1 MNFRS
6 GLSIA
11 LALSIAAAVWSRL
24 PDEAVAPQAMPQP
37 GPTRMTL
44 TAADIART
52 PAPRSDNDLFPYQG
66 PPATTSGLQA
76 TRRSTA
82 VKPEATTSSPPP
94 LPFQVS
100 GAWWQGKQR
109 FLLLTDN
116 RRNWLICQQCR
127 IAGAIRRGEKLNESW
142 QLREI
147 TPDHL
152 VLRWL
157 PREND
162 QRLALDEMQSEPG
175 F

>member
-1 MNFRS
+1 MKFRS

-11 LALSIAAAVWSRL
+11 LVLSIAATVWSLL
-24 PDEAVAPQAMPQP
+24 PDEAAAPQELPPP
-37 GPTRMTL
+37 GATRIAL
-44 TAADIART
+44 TAPDIARA

-66 PPATTSGLQA
+66 PPSTTSGMPVISRA
-76 TRRSTA
+76 TA
-82 VKPEATTSSPPP
+82 VKPEATTSPPP
-94 LPFQVS
+94 LPFQVA

-109 FLLLTDN
+109 FLLLTDHQ
-116 RRNWLICQQCR
+116 RNWLVCQQCR
-127 IAGAIRRGEKLNESW
+127 LAGAIRRGEKLNENW

-147 TPDHL
+147 APDHL

-162 QRLALDEMQSEPG
+162 QRLALGEMQSEPG

>member
-1 MNFRS
+1 MKFRS

-11 LALSIAAAVWSRL
+11 LALSIAAAVWCLL
-24 PDEAVAPQAMPQP
+24 PEEAIAPPELPPP
-37 GPTRMTL
+37 GPIRIAL
-44 TAADIART
+44 TAPDIAHK

-66 PPATTSGLQA
+66 PSA
-76 TRRSTA
+76 TRGMPVTSRATA
-82 VKPEATTSSPPP
+82 VKPEATTSPPP
-94 LPFQVS
+94 LPFQVA

-109 FLLLTDN
+109 FLLLTDHQ
-116 RRNWLICQQCR
+116 RNWLICQRCR
-127 IAGAIRRGEKLNESW
+127 IAGAIRRGEKLNDNW

-162 QRLALDEMQSEPG
+162 QRLALGEMQSEPG

>member
-1 MNFRS
+1 MTFRA
-6 GLSIA
+6 GLLIV

-24 PDEAVAPQAMPQP
+24 PGEAAAPPAMSPP
-37 GPTRMTL
+37 GSTRIAL
-44 TAADIART
+44 TAPHIAHA

-66 PPATTSGLQA
+66 PSATSGMPVTSRATVVKPAATT
-76 TRRSTA
+76 
-82 VKPEATTSSPPP
+82 SPPP
-94 LPFQVS
+94 LPFQVA

-109 FLLLTDN
+109 FLLLTDHQ
-116 RRNWLICQQCR
+116 RNWLICQRCR
-127 IAGAIRRGEKLNESW
+127 VAGAIHRGEKLNENW

-147 TPDHL
+147 APDHL

-162 QRLALDEMQSEPG
+162 QRLALGEMQSEPG